1 MRTIYLSSDTAPIS
15 INPNEHH
22 YTIGE
27 SLPKP
32 HIYKRFGKWRYC
44 THYGKPPQSSSINQQ
59 IVCYRGTAK
68 IAQDW
73 LKKGKLICIEGKIV
87 YRQWQDEH
95 QVTHYKTEI
104 IAEQIQMLGK
114 KDD

>member
-27 SLPKP
+27 SLPKL

-59 IVCYRGTAK
+59 KALLFV
-68 IAQDW
+68 
-73 LKKGKLICIEGKIV
+73 KKLNSFNYSK
-87 YRQWQDEH
+87 
-95 QVTHYKTEI
+95 
-104 IAEQIQMLGK
+104 
-114 KDD
+114 

>member
-1 MRTIYLSSDTAPIS
+1 MHNLVILIGNLGKDPEIRHM
-15 INPNEHH
+15 PN
-22 YTIGE
+22 GDPVASF
-27 SLPKP
+27 SLATSETWIDKQGQ
-32 HIYKRFGKWRYC
+32 KRETTQW
-44 THYGKPPQSSSINQQ
+44 HN